1 MFAVTGT
8 CAFEVLLVTGVYK
21 STYLAKKGTV
31 NAIRILP
38 IGTFIF
44 GRWVLPTSKA
54 VERGRDVDE
63 ELFPVL
69 TLRNVVLPVST
80 VAIFIV

>member
-21 STYLAKKGTV
+21 STYLAKQGTV

-54 VERGRDVDE
+54 VQRGRDVN

-69 TLRNVVLPVST
+69 TLRSVVLPVST
-80 VAIFIV
+80 VAIFLV